1 MTFSLADLLKPKTRD
16 EVLAEMLSLA
26 DTFGLPTT
34 AWQSGSVVRQILTL
48 IAQKL
53 ADASVVV
60 VGIAGGGFG
69 DFVSDTQAP
78 LWAKQTFDVD
88 IIEAEAATGAIDSVN
103 ASVTNYTLQPGELI
117 VAHATSG
124 KLYRNQAVI
133 TIPASGSLAG
143 IAIAADETG
152 TSSDAAP
159 GAITVLVSNQI
170 GVTVTNPAAVLGAD
184 LETTPHLVTRARSKL
199 GSLSPMGAKDVYNF
213 VATTPSLRDGTVLSN
228 TSTPIT
234 RTLPVT
240 DITTG
245 DISVYLAT
253 ADGAPT
259 GGDVAIVQGA
269 FDTFAE
275 PWTADATAIAA
286 TEHSIAV
293 TYQVWIQATSLTS
306 PQIEGLIASALAL
319 YMSRAP
325 IGGYVIAPDTGDI
338 YVEEI
343 TGVIRTAVTGIVRVS
358 VTLPASDVALSDFEV
373 PTLGTVTPTVTFI

>member
-1 MTFSLADLLKPKTRD
+1 MTFSLSDLLKPKTRD

-34 AWQSGSVVRQILTL
+34 AWQPGSVVRQVLTL
-48 IAQKL
+48 IAQKI

-69 DFVSDTQAP
+69 DFVSDAQAP

-88 IIEAEAATGAIDSVN
+88 IIEAEPATGAIN
-103 ASVTNYTLQPGELI
+103 ATNVSLTNYTLNPGELI
-117 VAHATSG
+117 VAHSTTG
-124 KLYRNQAVI
+124 KTYRNQASI
-133 TIPASGSLAG
+133 LIPASGSLND

-152 TSSDAAP
+152 TASDAAP
-159 GAITVLVSNQI
+159 GLITILVSNQV
-170 GVTVTNPAAVLGAD
+170 GVTITNPDAVLGAD

-213 VATTPSLRDGTVLSN
+213 VATTPFLPDGTELSN

-240 DITTG
+240 NIATGAIT
-245 DISVYLAT
+245 VYLAT

-259 GGDVAIVQGA
+259 GGDVAIVQSA
-269 FDTFAE
+269 YDRFAE
-275 PWTADATAIAA
+275 PWTADATAVAA
-286 TEHSIAV
+286 TEVPIAV
-293 TYQVWIQATSLTS
+293 TYHVWIQATSLTA
-306 PQIEGLIASALAL
+306 PQIEAAIAAALSV

-325 IGGYVIAPDTGDI
+325 IGGYVIPPDTGDI

-343 TGVIRTAVTGIVRVS
+343 ATAIRNSVVGIVRVN
-358 VTLPASDVALSDFEV
+358 VTIPAADVALADNEV
-373 PTLGTVTPTVTFI
+373 PTLGAVTPTVTFL